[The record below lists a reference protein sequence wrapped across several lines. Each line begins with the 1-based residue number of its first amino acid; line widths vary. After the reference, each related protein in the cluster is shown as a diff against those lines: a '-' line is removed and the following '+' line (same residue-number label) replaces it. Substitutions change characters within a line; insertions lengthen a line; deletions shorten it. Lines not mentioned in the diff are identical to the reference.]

1 MRWLNM
7 SSVTNLVA
15 LAIWIAG
22 YFVPVYGEVV
32 VATGAFALSGAA
44 TNWLAIHMLF
54 EKVPGLYGSGV
65 IETRFEE
72 FKAGIKQLIVREFFS
87 REHIE
92 RFFAVQGAQIAGG
105 ISDRIDY
112 PRVYEHLVDAIVESP
127 LGNMLNMLGG
137 RKALEP
143 LREPI
148 LTKLR
153 SIVDELLTR
162 QTADGGDLGGTL
174 VAQVEQ
180 IIDNRL
186 AELTP
191 RKVRNIVEDMI
202 REHLGWLVV
211 WGGVFGGLIG
221 LVMALLS
228 PG

>member
-1 MRWLNM
+1 MRVFNM
-7 SSVTNLVA
+7 SSVTNLVS
-15 LAIWIAG
+15 LLIWVAG
-22 YFVPVYGEVV
+22 YFIPVYGDIV

-92 RFFAVQGAQIAGG
+92 RFFTLQGAQIAGG
-105 ISDRIDY
+105 LAERIDY
-112 PRVYEHLVDAIVESP
+112 ERVYEHLVDAISESS
-127 LGNMLNMLGG
+127 LGNMLNMFGG

-143 LREPI
+143 LRAP
-148 LTKLR
+148 LVVKLR
-153 SIVDELLTR
+153 GIVEELVTNH
-162 QTADGGDLGGTL
+162 AGAGGDLSGTL

-191 RKVRNIVEDMI
+191 QKVRKIVEDMI

-211 WGGVFGGLIG
+211 WGGIFGGLIG
-221 LVMALLS
+221 LVMAVIARL
-228 PG
+228 

>member
-1 MRWLNM
+1 MRVFNM
-7 SSVTNLVA
+7 SSVTNLVS
-15 LAIWIAG
+15 LLIWVAG
-22 YFVPVYGEVV
+22 YFIPVYGDIV

-92 RFFAVQGAQIAGG
+92 RFFTLQGAQIAGG
-105 ISDRIDY
+105 LAERIDY
-112 PRVYEHLVDAIVESP
+112 ERVYEHLVDAISESS
-127 LGNMLNMLGG
+127 LGNMLNMFGG

-143 LREPI
+143 LRAP
-148 LTKLR
+148 LMVKLR
-153 SIVDELLTR
+153 GIVEELVTNH
-162 QTADGGDLGGTL
+162 AGAGGDLSGTL

-191 RKVRNIVEDMI
+191 QKVRKIVEDMI

-211 WGGVFGGLIG
+211 WGGIFGGLIG
-221 LVMALLS
+221 LVMAVIARL
-228 PG
+228 